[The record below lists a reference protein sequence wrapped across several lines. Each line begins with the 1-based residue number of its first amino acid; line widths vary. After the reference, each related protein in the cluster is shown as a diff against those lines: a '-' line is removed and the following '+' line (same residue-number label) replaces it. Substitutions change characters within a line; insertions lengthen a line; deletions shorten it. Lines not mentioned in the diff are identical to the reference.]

1 MGAGDV
7 KLMGAIGAA
16 IGVRG
21 VLNACVFTSIAGGVL
36 AFVLLLAHSRSLKFV
51 SSYAAALNASIGER
65 RVITVPSVEQERK
78 PKVYYALAIA
88 VGTIYTIGWK
98 AAFSSFPL

>member
-7 KLMGAIGAA
+7 KLMGVVGAA
-16 IGVRG
+16 IGARG
-21 VLNACVFTSIAGGVL
+21 VINACVFTSIAGGVL
-36 AFVLLLAHSRSLKFV
+36 AFILLLAHNRSLKFV
-51 SSYAAALNASIGER
+51 GSYAAALQASIGER
-65 RVITVPSVEQERK
+65 RVITVPSAEQGRK

-88 VGTIYTIGWK
+88 LGTIYTICWR